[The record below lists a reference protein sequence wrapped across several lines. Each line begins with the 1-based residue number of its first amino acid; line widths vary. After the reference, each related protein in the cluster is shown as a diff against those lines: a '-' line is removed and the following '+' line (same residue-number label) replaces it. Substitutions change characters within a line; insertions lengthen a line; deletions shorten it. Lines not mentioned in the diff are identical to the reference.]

1 MKKKIA
7 NEKNIFK
14 KKFKKYYNFTCSFYS
29 YFIAVFL
36 LFFND
41 YKNSAFLNSQNDYEL
56 NIDKFTSLFE
66 KRALLYDK
74 PYIENIFQSA
84 VSTDFIKAVK
94 VDFKKYLFNKDTLV
108 FNTQNFDNY
117 SYNLADVTVDA
128 KFGEVN
134 EIQNSSL
141 FEFVAS
147 DSFNLDEELIFKYQL
162 FKDNIIMNFV
172 IPLKFGYHS
181 FEKLEQDKE
190 DFNSLFELVYDIN
203 FDKKVTK
210 ELFINDINYATLEFV
225 LDDLALKKD
234 VYSYFS
240 KLFFISLAI
249 LFPLAIFLF
258 FYNKYLDKK
267 YIVKPIKHLDE
278 VVSNLIENRFSVID
292 NKMFED
298 SIEYKNLLENITKL
312 SNKVAS
318 LVNDLNINKETMEKN
333 LLTDSLTGLYD
344 KKMLDIDI
352 KSMFVTSASGY
363 LFLVK
368 IAKLNQIEN
377 LNGKLKTDDFILS
390 YVNIIK
396 NIISFD
402 TENNL
407 TFYRFQGS
415 EFMILAKNYTYE
427 QSVNLAK
434 QIIENL
440 ESGILKNYSLP
451 ENIFHIGAAP
461 IDKYG
466 TTDSIIEQVYEE
478 YSIAYDKNVNG
489 FAVLKESKT
498 VEEIKRSEEL
508 VTNIINNKDFD
519 ISFVFDTYSFVDDKL
534 LMRELKPVLKYEN
547 GDIFPIGAFVAI
559 SENINLNF
567 EFDSQVIEKAIDFIS
582 KNSIDYKLAVN
593 LSIKTIANDKFIDF
607 LENLVKKY
615 KLEFENIVF
624 SITSYSALIY
634 KKVFLNFVK
643 NLNRLGIEILIKRYK
658 TKDFSLDE
666 LSSVKINYIKIDK
679 DLTQNVSN
687 DLVKKH
693 KIRNIVIFAEIND
706 TKVLI
711 ENIESTQDFEYL
723 RKLDLYGI
731 NK

>member
-1 MKKKIA
+1 MKKISLKRSL
-7 NEKNIFK
+7 KNI
-14 KKFKKYYNFTCSFYS
+14 TILLVV
-29 YFIAVFL
+29 FILILLLFFL

-679 DLTQNVSN
+679 DLTQDVSN

>member
-1 MKKKIA
+1 MKKISLKRSL
-7 NEKNIFK
+7 KNI
-14 KKFKKYYNFTCSFYS
+14 TILLVV
-29 YFIAVFL
+29 FILILLLFFL